1 MAEREQV
8 LLERGYVLHQRPYRD
23 SSQLLECM
31 TATCGRVGLVARGS
45 RRAATRQRAVLQP
58 FVPLKLSWVRR
69 GDLGRLTHVE
79 ADGSSHDLMGQRLLA
94 GYYANELLLRLLARG
109 DPNGEVFSC
118 YSRGLAQ
125 LGETPSVART
135 LRVFELKLLHA
146 LGYGLQLDGEAVTGE
161 PLREELCYV
170 YELEQG
176 LRRAE
181 PRDSDA
187 DVYSGR
193 DLLALR
199 GLTLDDDGSLRT
211 AQRLLGRAL
220 REHLG
225 ERPLKSRLVLQDI
238 VSRGL

>member
-8 LLERGYVLHQRPYRD
+8 LLERGYVLHQRPFRD

-31 TATCGRVGLVARGS
+31 TATRGRMGLVARGS

-79 ADGSSHDLMGQRLLA
+79 ADGLSHDLTGQRLLA

-118 YSRGLAQ
+118 YSRCLAQ
-125 LGETPSVART
+125 LGESQSVART
-135 LRVFELKLLHA
+135 LRVFELELLRA
-146 LGYGLQLDGEAVTGE
+146 LGYALELDGDATTGE
-161 PLREELCYV
+161 PLREDARYV

-176 LRRAE
+176 LRRVQAQ
-181 PRDSDA
+181 DSDA
-187 DVYSGR
+187 DWYLGR
-193 DLLALR
+193 DLIALR
-199 GLTLDDDGSLRT
+199 DLMLDDDASLRT
-211 AQRLLGRAL
+211 AQRLLGRVL

-238 VSRGL
+238 MSRGL